1 MEVSV
6 TASVEHIDR
15 FAPPQALIIDHQGRE
30 DAFFTRS
37 IRSKALSM
45 GKSLIELP
53 SNAAENLMW
62 IARLDSASL
71 AGMTLH
77 ELELYIVLR
86 RI

>member
-6 TASVEHIDR
+6 TASVGHTDN
-15 FAPPQALIIDHQGRE
+15 FVPPQALIIDHQGRE
-30 DAFFTRS
+30 DAFFTKS

-53 SNAAENLMW
+53 MNAAENLKW
-62 IARLDSASL
+62 ITRLDSGSL

-77 ELELYIVLR
+77 EEEFCTVLR
-86 RI
+86 GV